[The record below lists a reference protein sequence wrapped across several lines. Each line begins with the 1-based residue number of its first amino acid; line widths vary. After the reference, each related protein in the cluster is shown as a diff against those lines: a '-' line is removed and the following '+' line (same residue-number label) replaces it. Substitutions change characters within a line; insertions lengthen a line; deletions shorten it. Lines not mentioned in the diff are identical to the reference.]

1 MSHARGSIEM
11 GVALS
16 IDLFEPSTVLSF
28 GDDRQ
33 PPPPPPPDAP
43 GGGPTFGG
51 PPEGPEPPEPPEPE
65 PEPEPLEPDERRGGG
80 FLGSL
85 ALMEWLLKYQRT
97 VFEDILD
104 ERELV
109 RYLVDSIIV
118 TIVGGVFYG
127 LVVGISVG
135 GWQILYNPVK
145 MPWIF
150 IFTLLL
156 CLPSLYIFS
165 AYSGSRLNL
174 AQTAAVA
181 FSATAVVATILIG
194 FAPITWF
201 FMFTAPDAYS
211 FSILLNVFVFAV
223 AGFFGVQFLFRAAGG
238 LGADSA
244 GRDGGTPLQQT
255 LVWWVILYGVVGAQ
269 MGWLLRPYFNQADV
283 FIRPRS
289 GNFFVAVLRTIAEM
303 LSAG

>member
-1 MSHARGSIEM
+1 M

-16 IDLFEPSTVLSF
+16 IDSLNLLKPWTVLSF
-28 GDDRQ
+28 GDDQ
-33 PPPPPPPDAP
+33 PPPPPPPPDQP
-43 GGGPTFGG
+43 GSGGPIFGG
-51 PPEGPEPPEPPEPE
+51 PPEEPDE

-80 FLGSL
+80 FIGSL

-97 VFEDILD
+97 VFEDILE
-104 ERELV
+104 ERELA

-165 AYSGSRLNL
+165 AYSGSRLSL

-181 FSATAVVATILIG
+181 FSATAVVATILVG

-223 AGFFGVQFLFRAAGG
+223 AGFFGVQFLFRAAVG
-238 LGADSA
+238 LG
-244 GRDGGTPLQQT
+244 GEPQREGGSPLQQT

-289 GNFFVAVLRTIAEM
+289 GNFFVAILRHIAEM
-303 LSAG
+303 LTAG

>member
-1 MSHARGSIEM
+1 MPHARGLIEM

-16 IDLFEPSTVLSF
+16 RDLLRPDTLLSF
-28 GDDRQ
+28 GDDRR
-33 PPPPPPPDAP
+33 PPPPPPPES
-43 GGGPTFGG
+43 GGPIYGG
-51 PPEGPEPPEPPEPE
+51 APEQPRPHGQAPQPEPPA
-65 PEPEPLEPDERRGGG
+65 PDGPRPRG

-85 ALMEWLLKYQRT
+85 ALIEWLLKYQQT
-97 VFEDILD
+97 VFEDILE
-104 ERELV
+104 ERELA

-118 TIVGGVFYG
+118 TIIGGVFYG
-127 LVVGISVG
+127 FVVGISVG
-135 GWQILYNPVK
+135 GWQILYNPIK

-165 AYSGSRLNL
+165 AYSGSTLSM

-211 FSILLNVFVFAV
+211 FSVLLNVFVFAV

-238 LGADSA
+238 LGEE
-244 GRDGGTPLQQT
+244 RVGGTPLQQT
-255 LVWWVILYGVVGAQ
+255 LMWWVVLYGVVGAQ
-269 MGWLLRPYFNQADV
+269 MGWLLRPYFNQTDV

-289 GNFFVAVLRTIAEM
+289 GNFFVAVLRHIADM
-303 LSAG
+303 LTG